1 MGSVGV
7 SWQGSGLPAQQDEL
21 LGFLERLAVANDELL
36 KEYPP
41 PPDEYDL
48 VARTP
53 QQRERLRMRPNID
66 RINRA
71 IAEGVQVDSS
81 VFGDRGEFVRGA
93 EEIGLPLVGVEGP
106 DADEGLFVLN
116 LNAPS
121 QRIAVRLRKASI
133 YGINFKIFGV
143 GYPWYPGEDRVSFV
157 FLHCPEVLFLDGRIV
172 DIFHRDELPGLI
184 RFDTIRGSDWYAS
197 SADIHLREEL
207 YLGWFD
213 RFFAWV
219 KFFFIPNLRWWSY
232 EDLPGYDRLRAEFAA
247 IQAQVGPAIA
257 RAAIFDDILASF
269 VSQAQAHKSSRRT
282 IAGRDEGG
290 AGLSGRT
297 LRVLRESGD
306 AD

>member
-1 MGSVGV
+1 
-7 SWQGSGLPAQQDEL
+7 
-21 LGFLERLAVANDELL
+21 
-36 KEYPP
+36 
-41 PPDEYDL
+41 
-48 VARTP
+48 
-53 QQRERLRMRPNID
+53 MRPNID

-71 IAEGVQVDSS
+71 IAEGVEADSS

-116 LNAPS
+116 LNAPR

-157 FLHCPEVLFLDGRIV
+157 FLHCPEVLADGRIV

-219 KFFFIPNLRWWSY
+219 KFFHPEPALVELRG
-232 EDLPGYDRLRAEFAA
+232 PAPAMTGCGREFAA
-247 IQAQVGPAIA
+247 IQAQVALRSPEP
-257 RAAIFDDILASF
+257 RS
-269 VSQAQAHKSSRRT
+269 SMTSSRR
-282 IAGRDEGG
+282 
-290 AGLSGRT
+290 S
-297 LRVLRESGD
+297 
-306 AD
+306 